1 VCCTPTC
8 ILYDQSLAL
17 FLAAGLLID
26 SILMEHV
33 DGNGIMLS
41 KYHRNATISNSEL
54 RYIGGSAMA
63 GWGWT
68 DELSDGGVHGYDG
81 RGGDFPRFTLIKNNI
96 VRELGL
102 WEKQASAWF
111 QAKTAQTTIV
121 NNLFF
126 NGPRAGVNFN
136 VRTSSLLSPPL
147 LSPEEQGSTSM
158 YVISP
163 LPSSSLSRRA
173 GHNFNLLHRIT
184 SLTPNSIDG

>member
-41 KYHRNATISNSEL
+41 KYHRSATISNSEL

-136 VRTSSLLSPPL
+136 VRHLSSPLLFSLPKSRGQLQCTSSLLSPPR
-147 LSPEEQGSTSM
+147 LSPEEQGTTSI
-158 YVISP
+158 YSIESP
-163 LPSSSLSRRA
+163 
-173 GHNFNLLHRIT
+173 H
-184 SLTPNSIDG
+184 